1 MGRLYWWKKATFI
14 CLMGLAVAAL
24 ALSAAVAID
33 LDPHGALP
41 PSPVQLPIQPPIQPP
56 GTHDCNGHPVPNG
69 VACPQL
75 PPVNRPVTPPSFS
88 LCHGIHLNAGIP
100 CPPDPKKVATVLTDP
115 SQLLQ
120 ALADCVTKSSNCTTD
135 VLGSITE
142 KLASQIS
149 ERYASRINDR
159 VAFWQTQTRYCTS
172 YNTAPFP
179 GKSNPDKPLL
189 CDANDMGLF
198 NGLLC
203 SAGDANG
210 CEAVR
215 RAQGPDGQWWR
226 APSLIGKDRTHGGP
240 LASMSEEQTW
250 SVFLYLI
257 EKNDKNAF
265 DKWVKWIGEKSRPC
279 WGTSGGGSCPFA
291 GLPQWCTD
299 TTETAACNFLPYE
312 CVAFEHLA
320 RHFNE
325 NPIEVSRKL
334 GCDLVMAVTYGGS
347 AGVLGLSAGILGG
360 GLPAV
365 MAALPAALATNA
377 VLKGKLHSLMSDP
390 SKWKASSPAFALGRK
405 VTDNVVAQGKRLPLP
420 PAPPNLCLKDLP
432 TFGLPLQKL
441 PNLPGLPRADSCI
454 ISPTL
459 FPAGLNLPAFPTL
472 GPITGGFTTGYPV
485 QEQVAVQA
493 IITKVPYAIHKVA
506 VQIYLLQRLGLD
518 SPVLQAAAGKLA
530 KNAKRNT
537 FFAYLSE
544 HGSNRVAQ
552 SLLDRCPAPKDKQS
566 PTRVEWI
573 WEQPDDKSDFAYWDC
588 IFIAKLL
595 ANSKTEPTPVML
607 AMQQAQSAVVAKPFA
622 ESCNAALST
631 AVNASAV
638 IASAAKSDFQISFA
652 GPFSPPDVWY
662 HGKTFIAPCAA
673 NYIVTVQ
680 IPAGSSRV
688 DLVSTVRY
696 GQPLLSLVGKPKE
709 TTQVKI
715 FLEQYEALGLVL
727 YQDSKAR
734 SVGSVKMKIDM
745 AATRPTTKK
754 K

>member
-1 MGRLYWWKKATFI
+1 MRRLYWWKTFTFI
-14 CLMGLAVAAL
+14 YLAGLAVATATF
-24 ALSAAVAID
+24 SPAVAID
-33 LDPHGALP
+33 LDPRHASPITPAQL
-41 PSPVQLPIQPPIQPP
+41 PVQPPVHPP

-69 VACPQL
+69 VPC
-75 PPVNRPVTPPSFS
+75 PPVPNVNPPITPPGLS
-88 LCHGIHLNAGIP
+88 LCHGIQLKTGIP
-100 CPPDPKKVATVLTDP
+100 CPPDPKQVATALADP
-115 SQLLQ
+115 GDLMR
-120 ALADCVTKSSNCTTD
+120 ALADCVTKASNCTTD
-135 VLGSITE
+135 VLGSITG
-142 KLASQIS
+142 KVASQIS
-149 ERYASRINDR
+149 DRYATQINDR
-159 VAFWQTQTRYCTS
+159 VAFWQTQTRYCIS
-172 YNTAPFP
+172 SNIAPFP

-215 RAQGPDGQWWR
+215 KSQGPDGQWWR

-279 WGTSGGGSCPFA
+279 WVAGGGGSCLFA

-365 MAALPAALATNA
+365 MGALPVALTTNVA
-377 VLKGKLHSLMSDP
+377 LKGKLQTLMSDP
-390 SKWKASSPAFALGRK
+390 SKWGASSPAFALGRK
-405 VTDNVVAQGKRLPLP
+405 VTENVVAQAKKLPLP

-432 TFGLPLQKL
+432 TFGLPLPKL

-459 FPAGLNLPAFPTL
+459 FPAGLNLPALPTL
-472 GPITGGFTTGYPV
+472 GPIAGGFTTGYPV

-493 IITKVPYAIHKVA
+493 KITKVPYAIHKVA

-518 SPVLQAAAGKLA
+518 SPILQAAAGELA
-530 KNAKRNT
+530 RNAKPNT

-552 SLLDRCPAPKDKQS
+552 SLLDRCPAPNGRQS
-566 PTRVEWI
+566 PTRIEWI
-573 WEQPDDKSDFAYWDC
+573 WEQPDDKADFAYWDC

-595 ANSKTEPTPVML
+595 ANAKAGPTPVML
-607 AMQQAQSAVVAKPFA
+607 AMQQAQSSVVAKPFTA
-622 ESCNAALST
+622 ACNAALST
-631 AVNASAV
+631 AVSANAVTAP
-638 IASAAKSDFQISFA
+638 ADKNDFQITFA
-652 GPFSPPDVWY
+652 GPLSPPDVWY
-662 HGKTFIAPCAA
+662 QGKTFIAPCAA
-673 NYIVTVQ
+673 NYTVTVH

-696 GQPLLSLVGKPKE
+696 GQPLLSLVGKSKE
-709 TTQVKI
+709 ATQANI

-745 AATRPTTKK
+745 AATNPTAKK
-754 K
+754 